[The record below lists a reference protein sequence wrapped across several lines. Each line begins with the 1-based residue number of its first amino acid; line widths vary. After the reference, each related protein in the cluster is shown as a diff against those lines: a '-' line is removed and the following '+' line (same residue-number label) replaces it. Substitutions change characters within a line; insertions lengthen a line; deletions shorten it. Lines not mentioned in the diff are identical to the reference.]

1 MKIQGFPNVSQTQT
15 GDLKHTVAENLL
27 CRQSQ
32 RNPQYHNMML
42 SDGDGP
48 YSPSEAFSECEE
60 ESTAQL
66 IARQSV
72 TTVPVSAHSQMRHL
86 PVISP
91 SFLLAPLAAIVVLLD
106 TGNSFSPKETLVL
119 TRKSSD
125 ARLKHRGLLLFST
138 VESPSEKNADAVFLM
153 LEELRSAEPYN
164 ATLLSGCIEKL
175 EATVGPDKHKLKEED
190 DQDSN
195 RFDPLLGL
203 YDVSFVQTTKE
214 GDNPVGG
221 KWTRK
226 NGLAQK
232 ILSTRRSFQ
241 HILRVNETGCGA
253 TQVRTATGYTKVVG
267 EAINVISLDALW
279 GLIRTT
285 IILRGDAIA
294 LNATERVTDTCQP
307 LSSRAVRALFDAPRI
322 VVGRA
327 GRWLNINVGPKT
339 SVVLDTTYVD
349 DKVRIGLG
357 GRSGTRFIFRRCND
371 GGGDDVEA
379 NEFRALL
386 SRKPWSRRKTLTA
399 LLGVAAASIYGSVM
413 VRGISRVVGGIASIV
428 TLMAAT
434 LIAFSGGG
442 IEADDRSVAEA
453 KKILP

>member
-1 MKIQGFPNVSQTQT
+1 
-15 GDLKHTVAENLL
+15 
-27 CRQSQ
+27 
-32 RNPQYHNMML
+32 
-42 SDGDGP
+42 
-48 YSPSEAFSECEE
+48 
-60 ESTAQL
+60 
-66 IARQSV
+66 
-72 TTVPVSAHSQMRHL
+72 
-86 PVISP
+86 VISP
-91 SFLLAPLAAIVVLLD
+91 FLLAPLAAIVVLD
-106 TGNSFSPKETLVL
+106 TGNSFSPKPSKPSS
-119 TRKSSD
+119 TR
-125 ARLKHRGLLLFST
+125 LWHRDLLLFST
-138 VESPSEKNADAVFLM
+138 VESPSQNNADAVSLM
-153 LEELRSAEPYN
+153 LEELRSPEPHN

-175 EATVGPDKHKLKEED
+175 EATVGPDKQHNLKEED
-190 DQDSN
+190 GQDSN

-203 YDVSFVQTTKE
+203 YDVSFVKTTKE

-253 TQVRTATGYTKVVG
+253 TRVRTATGYTKVVG

-307 LSSRAVRALFDAPRI
+307 LSARAVRALFDAPRI
-322 VVGRA
+322 VVGKA

-339 SVVLDTTYVD
+339 SVVLDTPYVD

-357 GRSGTRFIFRRCND
+357 GRSGTRFIFRRC
-371 GGGDDVEA
+371 DDVEA

-386 SRKPWSRRKTLTA
+386 SRQPWSRRKTLIG

-453 KKILP
+453 KRILP